1 MSRGERLRQALKDK
15 NWSIDEFSRR
25 SNVSHTTLHK
35 FAAGRDVRLSTVE
48 GIAHSLGVSVSWLAF
63 GVEVQK
69 MKRCQALRVIGNP
82 LNPELV
88 TFVEDVRR
96 SCPELPIVFTLSE
109 DFGPMAFLA
118 GAFQRVSGMV
128 S

>member
-48 GIAHSLGVSVSWLAF
+48 RIAQALGVSASWLVY
-63 GVEVQK
+63 GVTVQK
-69 MKRCQALRVIGNP
+69 MKRCPALRVTGDP
-82 LNPELV
+82 LNPHLV

-96 SCPELPIVFTLSE
+96 SFPELPIIFA
-109 DFGPMAFLA
+109 P
-118 GAFQRVSGMV
+118 
-128 S
+128 